1 MRRMLKRCSSLGAVL
16 SGMLLAAC
24 GGAPENEMGAFEEPT
39 GTRESAMCSLMSMNQ
54 LGLSGISSYGGVLA
68 GAGTWTTST
77 FANGAFLLFY
87 VDGVERSR
95 QELSGTYDSAA
106 GVYRGNWS
114 FSASG
119 ISCGSHSVQVKAYP
133 MNVDSSGQKE
143 ICTGNTP
150 QTITQ
155 TVTQACATATLSCSR
170 VSTTSL
176 SCTGGASGGTGT
188 YTPMWRRIIRY
199 SNGTTSTGSWSSGSF
214 TKSYACSQPDGRDN
228 FNRLEINFKVVDGS
242 GMESNV
248 DFHDDICGA

>member
-1 MRRMLKRCSSLGAVL
+1 MRRILKRSSLSAVL
-16 SGMLLAAC
+16 SGLLLTAC
-24 GGAPENEMGAFEEPT
+24 GGAPEDEMGAFEEPT

-54 LGLSGISSYGGVLA
+54 VGVSGISSYGGVLA

-77 FANGAFLLFY
+77 FANGALLVFY

-106 GVYRGNWS
+106 GVYRGTWS

-119 ISCGSHSVQVKAYP
+119 ITCGSHTFQVKAYP

-150 QTITQ
+150 QTSTQ
-155 TVTQACATATLSCSR
+155 TVAQACATAALSCSR
-170 VSTTSL
+170 VSTSL
-176 SCTGGASGGTGT
+176 SCTGSASGGTGP
-188 YTPMWRRIIRY
+188 YTPMWKRTIRY
-199 SNGTTSTGSWSSGSF
+199 SNGTTSTGSWSSGSL
-214 TKSYACSQPDGRDN
+214 TKSYGCTQPGGRDN
-228 FNRLEINFKVVDGS
+228 FNRIEIDFKVVDSTGI
-242 GMESNV
+242 ESNV